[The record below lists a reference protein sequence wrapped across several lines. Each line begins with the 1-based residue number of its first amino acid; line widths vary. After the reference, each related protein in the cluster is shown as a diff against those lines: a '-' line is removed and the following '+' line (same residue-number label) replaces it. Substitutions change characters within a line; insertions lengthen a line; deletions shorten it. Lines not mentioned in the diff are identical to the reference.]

1 MLIHRAGFESIEIRG
16 IPGTIHS
23 LRDETIQVH
32 TGQGLL
38 SLMEVQMEGRR
49 RMSSKEL
56 LRGFSIKVG
65 DRLGFK

>member
-1 MLIHRAGFESIEIRG
+1 MLIHRAGFESIETRG

-23 LRDETIQVH
+23 IREETIQVH

-49 RMSSKEL
+49 PMSSKEL
-56 LRGFSIKVG
+56 LRGFPIKVG
-65 DRLGFK
+65 DRLGV